1 MIHTSTTT
9 TLSDGREAEIQVSF
23 TTRLIGGEPVVDDLT
38 LDSAT
43 ITHDDGE
50 PLEWADGETI
60 DTQLHGELKD
70 ASDKLFN
77 ELNEDSI
84 RLDSLLEDDH
94 FGN

>member
-1 MIHTSTTT
+1 MIHTSTPA

-50 PLEWADGETI
+50 PLEWTDGETI